1 MNLAGDAI
9 KSAAETMRGALSQ
22 VTGSVGKEKK
32 QKKFLTPVEQLDR
45 FSKLGEQD
53 FKVLSERYG
62 PQSVEQYVD
71 AMRDLAGRY
80 K

>member
-1 MNLAGDAI
+1 MNLAGDAV
-9 KSAAETMRGALSQ
+9 KSAANTMSRALSQ
-22 VTGSVGKEKK
+22 VTGSMGSTKK

-53 FKVLSERYG
+53 FKILSERYG

-71 AMRDLAGRY
+71 AMRTLAGRY
-80 K
+80 S